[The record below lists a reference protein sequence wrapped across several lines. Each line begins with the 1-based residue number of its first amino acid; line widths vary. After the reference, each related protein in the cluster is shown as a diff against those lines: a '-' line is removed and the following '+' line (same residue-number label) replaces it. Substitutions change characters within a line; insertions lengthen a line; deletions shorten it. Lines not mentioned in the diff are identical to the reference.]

1 MTMILKK
8 DFISFNYRLFLLPA
22 FTRAFFIKGSPHGEL
37 SYNIKK
43 GSKTISLNL
52 RFYFTNTPEKPYEMS
67 RHLHTNMKFCKIIET
82 SYNIFLLFCKY
93 QRCPFA

>member
-8 DFISFNYRLFLLPA
+8 DFTSFNYRLFVLPA

-43 GSKTISLNL
+43 EAMT
-52 RFYFTNTPEKPYEMS
+52 T
-67 RHLHTNMKFCKIIET
+67 
-82 SYNIFLLFCKY
+82 LFASSHN
-93 QRCPFA
+93 F

>member
-8 DFISFNYRLFLLPA
+8 DFTSFNYRLFVLPA

-43 GSKTISLNL
+43 
-52 RFYFTNTPEKPYEMS
+52 
-67 RHLHTNMKFCKIIET
+67 ET
-82 SYNIFLLFCKY
+82 H
-93 QRCPFA
+93 FANVI

>member
-37 SYNIKK
+37 SYNTKK
-43 GSKTISLNL
+43 ELL
-52 RFYFTNTPEKPYEMS
+52 YFTTVPLINFIQYTYFS
-67 RHLHTNMKFCKIIET
+67 L
-82 SYNIFLLFCKY
+82 YLLISE
-93 QRCPFA
+93 